1 MLRENQLLEHAL
13 DGLCFSCGSL
23 LQDAELPEGLQDV
36 VFVRSM
42 NCGKPI
48 EALYY
53 SANYVDICVYC
64 SADLP
69 LTMSMNE
76 HLPQCDGCSSKP
88 KISRRSTKK

>member
-1 MLRENQLLEHAL
+1 M
-13 DGLCFSCGSL
+13 FSCGSL

-42 NCGKPI
+42 NCGEPI

-53 SANYVDICVYC
+53 SANYADICIYC

-69 LTMSMNE
+69 LTMSKNE
-76 HLPQCDGCSSKP
+76 HFPQCDDCSLKP
-88 KISRRSTKK
+88 NIPCRSTKK

>member
-1 MLRENQLLEHAL
+1 ML
-13 DGLCFSCGSL
+13 
-23 LQDAELPEGLQDV
+23 

-42 NCGKPI
+42 NCGEPI

-69 LTMSMNE
+69 LAMLKNE
-76 HLPQCDGCSSKP
+76 HFPQCDDCSSKP
-88 KISRRSTKK
+88 KFPRRSTKKK